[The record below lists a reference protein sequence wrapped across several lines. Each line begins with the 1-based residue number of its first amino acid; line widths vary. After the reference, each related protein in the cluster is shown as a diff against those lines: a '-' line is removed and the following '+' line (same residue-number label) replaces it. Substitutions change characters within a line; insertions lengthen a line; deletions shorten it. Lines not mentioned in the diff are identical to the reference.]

1 MKNKRIVIAVV
12 SAAVVAVLFFLFSRR
27 ATPEAEAEVKP
38 AARVETAPL
47 RSQPIAQ
54 TIEAFGVVES
64 APTSERTTP
73 ATYESVVVAILA
85 SPGSRVAA
93 GEVIMEIAPSPDA
106 RLQLESARTAAA
118 LATQGL
124 TALQERYD
132 LKLAT
137 GQELLTARQAERD
150 AREKLASYEARGMGG
165 DGKLHAPVAGV
176 ISKLDL
182 VAGSLVAVGAP
193 LFAVAGGSN
202 LEARLS
208 VESGALALMAR
219 NQGVSLEST
228 QQNATQQNDP
238 DPIRTSVR
246 VVGGALNPTS
256 GSADVRVSVPPGG
269 PLLLGERVRA
279 LIEVARKDAALVVPR
294 RAVLPDEDGKQV
306 LFTVKDGKAVRHEVE
321 VGITTDSLVEVTAS
335 DLHAGD
341 AVVTLGNYELS
352 DGMEIQAAAEATEER
367 AAKSKG
373 DADKSPK
380 GGKDEADADDSKDD
394 AVKGEAKDSSKAP
407 AKTVSKGDQS

>member
-12 SAAVVAVLFFLFSRR
+12 SAAAVAVLFFLFSRR

-38 AARVETAPL
+38 AARVVTAPL
-47 RSQPIAQ
+47 RSQPIAR

-73 ATYESVVVAILA
+73 ATYESVVVAIHA

-124 TALQERYD
+124 AALQERYD

-150 AREKLASYEARGMGG
+150 AREKLASYQARGMGG

-176 ISKLDL
+176 VSKLDL
-182 VAGSLVAVGAP
+182 VAGSLVAIGAP

-219 NQGVSLEST
+219 NQSVSLQS
-228 QQNATQQNDP
+228 TQQNDP
-238 DPIRTSVR
+238 DPIKSSVR
-246 VVGGALNPTS
+246 VVSGALNPTS
-256 GSADVRVSVPPGG
+256 GSADVRVAVPPGA
-269 PLLLGERVRA
+269 PFLLGERVRA
-279 LIEVARKDAALVVPR
+279 DIEVEKKDAALVVPR
-294 RAVLPDEDGKQV
+294 SAVLPDEDGKQV
-306 LFTVKDGKAVRHEVE
+306 LFTVKGGKAVRHEVD
-321 VGITTDSLVEVTAS
+321 VGITAGDLVEVTAS

-352 DGMEIQAAAEATEER
+352 DGMNIQAAAEQTEAR
-367 AAKSKG
+367 TAKSKV
-373 DADKSPK
+373 DAAGKSPQ
-380 GGKDEADADDSKDD
+380 GAKDEADGDDSKDD
-394 AVKGEAKDSSKAP
+394 AVKGEAKADSSKAP

>member
-1 MKNKRIVIAVV
+1 MNKRIVIAVA
-12 SAAVVAVLFFLFSRR
+12 SAAAVAVLFFLFSHR

-47 RSQPIAQ
+47 RIQPIAR

-73 ATYESVVVAILA
+73 ATYESVVVAIHA

-93 GEVIMEIAPSPDA
+93 GEVIMQIAPSPDA

-176 ISKLDL
+176 VSKLDL
-182 VAGSLVAVGAP
+182 VAGSLVALGAP
-193 LFAVAGGSN
+193 LFALAADSN

-208 VESGALALMAR
+208 VESGALALLAR
-219 NQGVSLEST
+219 NQSVSLQS
-228 QQNATQQNDP
+228 TQQNDP
-238 DPIRTSVR
+238 DPIKSTVR
-246 VVGGALNPTS
+246 AVGGALNPTS
-256 GSADVRVSVPPGG
+256 GSADVRVSVPPGT

-279 LIEVARKDAALVVPR
+279 VIEVTKKDAALVVPR
-294 RAVLPDEDGKQV
+294 SAVLPDEDGKQV
-306 LFTVKDGKAVRHEVE
+306 LFTVKDGKAVRHEVD
-321 VGITTDSLVEVTAS
+321 VGITTDDLVEVAAS
-335 DLHAGD
+335 DLHSGD
-341 AVVTLGNYELS
+341 AVVTMGNYELS
-352 DGMEIQAAAEATEER
+352 DGMDIQAAAEE
-367 AAKSKG
+367 AAKSAG
-373 DADKSPK
+373 DAADKAPQ
-380 GGKDEADADDSKDD
+380 GAKDEAAGDDPKDD
-394 AVKGEAKDSSKAP
+394 AVKGKARDSSKAP

>member
-1 MKNKRIVIAVV
+1 MNKRIVIAVV
-12 SAAVVAVLFFLFSRR
+12 SAAAVAVLFFLFLRR
-27 ATPEAEAEVKP
+27 ATPEAEAEAKP

-47 RSQPIAQ
+47 RSQPIAR

-73 ATYESVVVAILA
+73 ATYESVVVAIHA

-106 RLQLESARTAAA
+106 RLQLESARTAAT

-182 VAGSLVAVGAP
+182 VAGSLVAIGAP

-219 NQGVSLEST
+219 NQSVSLEST
-228 QQNATQQNDP
+228 QQNDP
-238 DPIRTSVR
+238 DPITSSVR

-256 GSADVRVSVPPGG
+256 GSADVRVSVPPGA
-269 PLLLGERVRA
+269 PFLLGERVRA
-279 LIEVARKDAALVVPR
+279 LIEVAKKDAALVVPR
-294 RAVLPDEDGKQV
+294 SAVLPDEDGKQV
-306 LFTVKDGKAVRHEVE
+306 LFTVKDGKAVRHEVD
-321 VGITTDSLVEVTAS
+321 VGITTNDLVEVTAS

-352 DGMEIQAAAEATEER
+352 DGMDIQAAAEKTEER
-367 AAKSKG
+367 TAKSKG
-373 DADKSPK
+373 DAADKSPH
-380 GGKDEADADDSKDD
+380 GAKDEADGDDSKED
-394 AVKGEAKDSSKAP
+394 AAKGEAKDSSKAP

>member
-12 SAAVVAVLFFLFSRR
+12 STAAVAVLFFLFSRR

-47 RSQPIAQ
+47 RSQPIAR

-64 APTSERTTP
+64 APMSERTTP
-73 ATYESVVVAILA
+73 ATYESVVVAIHA

-106 RLQLESARTAAA
+106 RLQLESARTAAT

-219 NQGVSLEST
+219 NQSVSLEST
-228 QQNATQQNDP
+228 QQND
-238 DPIRTSVR
+238 DPIKSSVR

-279 LIEVARKDAALVVPR
+279 VIEVARKEAALVVPR
-294 RAVLPDEDGKQV
+294 TAVLPDEDGKQV
-306 LFTVKDGKAVRHEVE
+306 LFTVKDGKAVRHEVD
-321 VGITTDSLVEVTAS
+321 VGITTDDLVEVTAS

-341 AVVTLGNYELS
+341 AVVTMGNYELS
-352 DGMEIQAAAEATEER
+352 DGMEIQAAADKTDER

-373 DADKSPK
+373 DAADKSPQ
-380 GGKDEADADDSKDD
+380 GAKDEADADDAKDD

-407 AKTVSKGDQS
+407 AKTASKGDQS

>member
-12 SAAVVAVLFFLFSRR
+12 SAAVVAVLFVLFSRR

-47 RSQPIAQ
+47 RSQPIAR

-64 APTSERTTP
+64 APASERTTP
-73 ATYESVVVAILA
+73 ATYESVVTAIHA

-93 GEVIMEIAPSPDA
+93 GEVIMQIAPSPDA

-124 TALQERYD
+124 TAMQERYD

-176 ISKLDL
+176 VSKLDL
-182 VAGSLVAVGAP
+182 VAGSLVAAGAP
-193 LFAVAGGSN
+193 LFAVAADSK

-208 VESGALALMAR
+208 VESGALELLAR
-219 NQGVSLEST
+219 NQSVSLQS
-228 QQNATQQNDP
+228 TQQNDP
-238 DPIRTSVR
+238 DPVNSSVR
-246 VVGGALNPTS
+246 VVGGALNPAT
-256 GSADVRVSVPPGG
+256 GSADVRVSVPAGAPF
-269 PLLLGERVRA
+269 LLGERVRA
-279 LIEVARKDAALVVPR
+279 VIEVTKKDAALVVPR
-294 RAVLPDEDGKQV
+294 SAVLPDEDNKQV
-306 LFTVKDGKAVRHEVE
+306 LFTVKDGKAVRHEVD
-321 VGITTDSLVEVTAS
+321 VGITTDDLVEVAAS
-335 DLHAGD
+335 DLHSGD
-341 AVVTLGNYELS
+341 TVVTKGNYELS
-352 DGMEIQAAAEATEER
+352 DGMDIQAAAEQES

-373 DADKSPK
+373 DAADKSPP
-380 GGKDEADADDSKDD
+380 GAKDEAAGDDSKDD